1 MNADK
6 HSCLGPCW
14 VAVVPG
20 IRGSDRKRGNQELD
34 PNHERARH
42 IATPEAPDPK
52 RHADLSHWASLR
64 KHKFKINLL

>member
-1 MNADK
+1 MKEDK
-6 HSCLGPCW
+6 LGSRGPCGETE
-14 VAVVPG
+14 VVG
-20 IRGSDRKRGNQELD
+20 AGGSGRKRGSQELD

-52 RHADLSHWASLR
+52 GHADLSHWASLR